1 MAVAIVGMGY
11 AHALPISLQI
21 VDFSAME
28 EPMEHME
35 TVFYQREVL
44 SFVCVTQ
51 VCGLASRRMFSMF
64 FERSIVYPDPRAEIL
79 GVVIFGK
86 WHAVSGCPLSV
97 QCIFTMY
104 IHCLPSHPFF
114 FTYFVLKTPATE
126 DSHVVGK
133 PPSYKRPTEFLFC
146 SSSTRSWL
154 QKCPCPQIMEDG

>member
-51 VCGLASRRMFSMF
+51 VCGLASRRMFSMV
-64 FERSIVYPDPRAEIL
+64 FERSIVYLDPRAEIL

-104 IHCLPSHPFF
+104 IHCLSSHLFF
-114 FTYFVLKTPATE
+114 IHILFSKHPQQKTVTLSENPHHTNVQQNFCFVVPQPE
-126 DSHVVGK
+126 VGCK
-133 PPSYKRPTEFLFC
+133 SALARK
-146 SSSTRSWL
+146 
-154 QKCPCPQIMEDG
+154 